1 MANYMRGES
10 HWNGHLHLRD
20 MMVFFS
26 CGKTV
31 FKIAANGREDG
42 KIIREDVNGS
52 QTTIVDESN
61 VFYVPTLERS
71 LLMKA
76 Q

>member
-1 MANYMRGES
+1 
-10 HWNGHLHLRD
+10 

-61 VFYVPTLERS
+61 VFYVPTWERS